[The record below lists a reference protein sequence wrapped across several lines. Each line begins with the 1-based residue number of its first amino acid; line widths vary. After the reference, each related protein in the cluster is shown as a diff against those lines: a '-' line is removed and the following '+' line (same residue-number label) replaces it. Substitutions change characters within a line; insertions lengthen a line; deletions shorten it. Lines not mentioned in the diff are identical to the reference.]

1 MVQQASQQA
10 TAQIV
15 GIIPVAIAS
24 TIALRAAK
32 GIPPVRRRRAKK
44 RKMKPA
50 KMKMTRISGRS
61 RRVR

>member
-1 MVQQASQQA
+1 MVAATQQA
-10 TAQIV
+10 TGQIV
-15 GIIPVAIAS
+15 AIIPVAIAS
-24 TIALRAAK
+24 SIALRAAK
-32 GIPPVRRRRAKK
+32 GIPPARRRRVRK